1 VGRKLPGF
9 LSHFLQSCHPHR
21 NIDSCSSKGF
31 QPTIIQGEELS
42 IVFKDANGWD
52 SMWAEASTLEFLCQI
67 IERSPI
73 PESGFN
79 ACLAESDALGIQ
91 QLYALP
97 KFLRQ

>member
-1 VGRKLPGF
+1 VRRQLPGF
-9 LSHFLQSCHPHR
+9 LSHFLRSCHSHR
-21 NIDSCSSKGF
+21 NIDTCSSKGF

-42 IVFKDANGWD
+42 IAFKDANGWD
-52 SMWAEASTLEFLCQI
+52 IMWVEASTLEFLCQI

-73 PESGFN
+73 PESGFH

-97 KFLRQ
+97 TFLRQ

>member
-1 VGRKLPGF
+1 VRRQLPGL
-9 LSHFLQSCHPHR
+9 LSHFLRSCHPHR
-21 NIDSCSSKGF
+21 NIDTCSSKGF
-31 QPTIIQGEELS
+31 QPPIIQGEELS
-42 IVFKDANGWD
+42 IAFKDANGWD
-52 SMWAEASTLEFLCQI
+52 IRWVEASTLEFLCQI

-97 KFLRQ
+97 MVLRQ

>member
-1 VGRKLPGF
+1 LR
-9 LSHFLQSCHPHR
+9 SCHPHR
-21 NIDSCSSKGF
+21 NIDTCSSKGF

-42 IVFKDANGWD
+42 IAFKDANGWD
-52 SMWAEASTLEFLCQI
+52 IMWGKASTLELLCQI

-79 ACLAESDALGIQ
+79 ARLAEADSLGIR

-97 KFLRQ
+97 TSFRQ